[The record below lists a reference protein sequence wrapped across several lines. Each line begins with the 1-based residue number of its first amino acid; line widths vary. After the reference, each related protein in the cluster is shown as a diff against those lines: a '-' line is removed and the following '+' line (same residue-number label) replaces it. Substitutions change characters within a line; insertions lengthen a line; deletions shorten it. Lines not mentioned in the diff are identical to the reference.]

1 MANKFR
7 EKPIEDVVPPTP
19 PKRKETPA
27 APVEP
32 VEHEEKE
39 HVKLGKAERT
49 LSHLLG
55 GDALADTFVLRQ
67 IPLVLL
73 CLVCFLLVV
82 ANRYNVEKII
92 KDKNET
98 TEQISRL
105 REKRIEM
112 QKQYQQGVKI
122 SRISEVL
129 EESGVG
135 IIAGPPYE
143 IEK

>member
-1 MANKFR
+1 MPPAPPRR
-7 EKPIEDVVPPTP
+7 EAPEA
-19 PKRKETPA
+19 PA
-27 APVEP
+27 EP
-32 VEHEEKE
+32 VETKE
-39 HVKLGKAERT
+39 HKKEQVKLGKTERA

-55 GDALADTFVLRQ
+55 GDALADKFVLRQ

-98 TEQISRL
+98 TEQIGRL

-122 SRISEVL
+122 SHISEVL